1 MKFTRFGA
9 KLFYF
14 FLLVSLIPLGIAGAI
29 VYKYV
34 QDRTKEEVLRQLRFT
49 AYSLNEQ
56 LNLLLSKRRFR
67 IIDFS
72 SDGFIRDCVEQMSY
86 LPLDYSLIS
95 EKLNTHL
102 IRNKK
107 SLDPDI
113 LEIEILNHGGKV
125 IASTSREEIGKDKSH
140 RDYFR
145 IPFLSPEQK
154 GPYFADAINDLKT
167 SKKLQLVFST
177 ILTDKTFYKPLGV
190 LVTKVKGQI
199 LQDIIE
205 ISKHKSNKEGFVE
218 HYGEIYIV
226 NSDKLL
232 IASSC
237 DSEDFVFRQI
247 VDTIEVQKV
256 LASRGE
262 LSGVCENYKGIRV
275 LCKTLFVPE
284 TNWVILTEK
293 GIKEAFLPLT
303 RIKYI
308 FAISGGVA
316 LLLVCI
322 FALVVSGK
330 INAIIKNLLEG
341 TKRIADGDL
350 EHPITVVRSKDE
362 IGELSESF
370 VEMSKKLK
378 ISHERLEDYSRTL
391 EQKVEERTLELRE
404 ANKKLQEQ
412 DEVKTDFLSVVSH
425 ELRTPLSLVLGFA
438 SIIKDRFEEVIFPN
452 IKVEDS
458 KVQRA
463 TRRIENDLNTIRSEG
478 ERLTDLLD
486 NLLDIT
492 KIEAGK
498 VEWKMESISVN
509 DVIESAATTIGGAFE
524 QNNLELI
531 KDVEDE
537 LPLIVGDRNR
547 LAQVMINLVSNA
559 AKFTK
564 KGSITCRVR
573 KLNNEIVLSVI
584 DTGIGIAEVDQERI
598 FDKFKQVGDVHTDK
612 TIGTGLG
619 LSICKQIVEH
629 HSGRIWV
636 ESTPGKGSN
645 FSFTL
650 PCSDG
655 GYGEQCF

>member
-9 KLFYF
+9 KLFYL

-86 LPLDYSLIS
+86 LPLEYSQIS

-125 IASTSREEIGKDKSH
+125 IASTSQEEIGKDKSH
-140 RDYFR
+140 RDYFS

-177 ILTDKTFYKPLGV
+177 ILTDKTFYRPLGV
-190 LVTKVKGQI
+190 LVTKVKGKI

-205 ISKHKSNKEGFVE
+205 ISKHQFNKEGFVE

-275 LCKTLFVPE
+275 LYKTLFVPE

-293 GIKEAFLPLT
+293 GVKEAFLPLT

-316 LLLVCI
+316 LLLVFI

-391 EQKVEERTLELRE
+391 EQKVEDRTLELRT

-438 SIIKDRFEEVIFPN
+438 SIINDRFEDVIFPN

-463 TRRIENDLNTIRSEG
+463 TRRIKNDLNTIISEG
-478 ERLTDLLD
+478 KRLTDLLD

-498 VEWKMESISVN
+498 VDWKMESISVN
-509 DVIESAATTIGGAFE
+509 DVIESATTTIGNAFE
-524 QNNLELI
+524 QNKLELI

-559 AKFTK
+559 AKFTE

-573 KLNNEIVLSVI
+573 KLNNEIMLSVI
-584 DTGIGIAEVDQERI
+584 DTGIGIAETDQERI
-598 FDKFKQVGDVHTDK
+598 FDKFKQVGDMHTDK

-636 ESTPGKGSN
+636 ESKPGKGSN